1 MGAPWKKTNMRRA
14 YLAALI
20 GSAVLAIGCGGGDD
34 GHNNADDF
42 DGEDADVVSVVD
54 DFGDA
59 GSDADGDRI
68 CSEIFAP
75 ELTRTIE
82 RESGQSCP
90 SEVEGSLPDDY
101 EVEVD
106 SVNVQ
111 NNRATVEVTEAGN
124 RSVLHFVKQQDEW
137 RVISVT
143 PPLTR

>member
-1 MGAPWKKTNMRRA
+1 MRRA
-14 YLAALI
+14 YFAALI
-20 GSAVLAIGCGGGDD
+20 GSAVIAIGCGGGDD
-34 GHNNADDF
+34 GHNNAEDF
-42 DGEDADVVSVVD
+42 DGDEADVVSVVD

-59 GSDADGDRI
+59 GDDGDGDRI
-68 CSEIFAP
+68 CSEVFAT

-101 EVEVD
+101 EVEVE
-106 SVNVQ
+106 SVDVQ
-111 NNRATVEVTEAGN
+111 GNRATVEVTEADN